1 MVGALSGA
9 DLRDVAE
16 AFRGKPFHGYRR
28 ADGGVGVRN
37 HVLILGI
44 NGLALRASERIAR
57 SLPGSLL
64 VVTSAG
70 RGQVEPDL
78 GLHLDQLVGLGRNP
92 NVGAVLVVGVDQ
104 AASDHVAA
112 RIAGAGKPVASVSF
126 AECGEDAL
134 SVSDLGLRRATELSR
149 AASRARRTLA
159 EPAAL
164 VVAVECGHSD
174 ATSGLASNPVVG
186 AAVDRLVAA
195 GASVIVG
202 ETVEWLGAEHLLAR
216 RAANAYVASR
226 IREAVARREEIAIAS
241 GRNLTGNNP
250 GEENI
255 KGGLSTIEEKSLGA
269 IVKSGTGPI
278 AGVLGVAEVP
288 PGPGLYLM
296 DGPSFSPD
304 SMTGFAAAGAT
315 IMLFTTGPGNSFASA
330 IAPTIK
336 VSAHP
341 ETVTR
346 LPTQID
352 FDASPVL
359 AGRETVDSGSERL
372 IETVLDV
379 ADGTLTLGEIV
390 GEGLEVPTRIR
401 GSL

>member
-1 MVGALSGA
+1 MS
-9 DLRDVAE
+9 DVAGS
-16 AFRGKPFHGYRR
+16 FQMRPFQGYLR
-28 ADGGVGVRN
+28 ADGRVGVRN
-37 HVLILGI
+37 HMLILGI
-44 NGLALRASERIAR
+44 NGLALRSSERIAR
-57 SLPGSLL
+57 NLPGSLL
-64 VVTSAG
+64 VATSAG

-104 AASDHVAA
+104 ATSDDVAA
-112 RIAGAGKPVASVSF
+112 RIALSGKPVASVSF

-134 SVSDLGLRRATELSR
+134 AISDLGLRRATELSR
-149 AASRARRTLA
+149 AASRARRTRV
-159 EPAAL
+159 EPTAL

-174 ATSGLASNPVVG
+174 ATSGLASNPIVG

-195 GASVIVG
+195 GACVIVG

-216 RAANAYVASR
+216 RAADADVAAR
-226 IREAVARREEIAIAS
+226 IHAAVAGREAIAIAS
-241 GRNLTGNNP
+241 GRSLTGNNP

-269 IVKSGTGPI
+269 IVKSGTGTI
-278 AGVLGVAEVP
+278 AGMLGVAEAP

-330 IAPTIK
+330 IAPTLKI
-336 VSAHP
+336 SAHP

-346 LPTQID
+346 LPAQID
-352 FDASPVL
+352 FDASPIL
-359 AGRETVDSGSERL
+359 AGAETLAEGSERL
-372 IETVLDV
+372 VEAVLDV